1 MKGQQSQREIR
12 VTQFLRMM
20 KNSVMQIQQS
30 DASFTTIDLLEL
42 AALDSIGADDLAKID
57 GITNGAGAA
66 GKALV
71 LDLSGDVKMPLSGEL
86 LLSGATLAAT
96 GSSSS
101 DAAVIINNI
110 TSVTGADGA
119 KGVALP
125 LALAQSWYLV
135 INTVN
140 DQILPVYPIDSG
152 NDLINEQAEDV
163 PFLLKP
169 GGMAIFACTS
179 ATQFYADQAQE
190 ANPVTDERTLRFEVF
205 DDFLSAAI
213 NTGLGVDNWIVFEG
227 GDSDATAAATVAGT
241 PEGQILMGSG
251 GVGVADDKT
260 VLSLILITKGSL
272 VSLGMTVFECRVSFD
287 QITGT
292 SWGFGLGDVLAN
304 ATEIP
309 NFKVN
314 SGTVTD
320 DGGVTNGI
328 AIMFS
333 TDATA
338 TTLFQAVSTNG
349 NTIGNS
355 GNEETLTDGPTANT
369 FDVLR
374 IEVDA
379 DGDARFYING
389 VLRLSRTTAVA
400 TNSLLIPYIW
410 GDSGDDADI
419 PTDLTI
425 DYIKFQGARPSSNA

>member
-1 MKGQQSQREIR
+1 MKGQQTQREIR

-410 GDSGDDADI
+410 GDSGDDADVA
-419 PTDLTI
+419 TDLTI

>member
-1 MKGQQSQREIR
+1 M
-12 VTQFLRMM
+12 
-20 KNSVMQIQQS
+20 
-30 DASFTTIDLLEL
+30 
-42 AALDSIGADDLAKID
+42 
-57 GITNGAGAA
+57 
-66 GKALV
+66 
-71 LDLSGDVKMPLSGEL
+71 
-86 LLSGATLAAT
+86 
-96 GSSSS
+96 
-101 DAAVIINNI
+101 
-110 TSVTGADGA
+110 
-119 KGVALP
+119 
-125 LALAQSWYLV
+125 
-135 INTVN
+135 
-140 DQILPVYPIDSG
+140 
-152 NDLINEQAEDV
+152 INEQAEDV

-410 GDSGDDADI
+410 GDSGDDADVA
-419 PTDLTI
+419 TDLTI

>member
-1 MKGQQSQREIR
+1 MKGQQAQREIR
-12 VTQFLRMM
+12 ITQFLRMM

-71 LDLSGDVKMPLSGEL
+71 LDLSGDVKMPLSGEF

-410 GDSGDDADI
+410 GDSGDDADVA
-419 PTDLTI
+419 TDLTI

>member
-410 GDSGDDADI
+410 GDSGDDADVA
-419 PTDLTI
+419 TDLTI

>member
-1 MKGQQSQREIR
+1 
-12 VTQFLRMM
+12 
-20 KNSVMQIQQS
+20 
-30 DASFTTIDLLEL
+30 
-42 AALDSIGADDLAKID
+42 
-57 GITNGAGAA
+57 
-66 GKALV
+66 
-71 LDLSGDVKMPLSGEL
+71 
-86 LLSGATLAAT
+86 
-96 GSSSS
+96 
-101 DAAVIINNI
+101 
-110 TSVTGADGA
+110 
-119 KGVALP
+119 
-125 LALAQSWYLV
+125 
-135 INTVN
+135 
-140 DQILPVYPIDSG
+140 
-152 NDLINEQAEDV
+152 
-163 PFLLKP
+163 
-169 GGMAIFACTS
+169 
-179 ATQFYADQAQE
+179 
-190 ANPVTDERTLRFEVF
+190 
-205 DDFLSAAI
+205 
-213 NTGLGVDNWIVFEG
+213 
-227 GDSDATAAATVAGT
+227 
-241 PEGQILMGSG
+241 MGSG

-389 VLRLSRTTAVA
+389 VLRLSRATAVA

-410 GDSGDDADI
+410 GDSGDDADVA
-419 PTDLTI
+419 TDLTI

>member
-1 MKGQQSQREIR
+1 MKGQQAQREIR
-12 VTQFLRMM
+12 ITQFLRMM

-410 GDSGDDADI
+410 GDSGDDADVA
-419 PTDLTI
+419 TDLTI

>member
-389 VLRLSRTTAVA
+389 VLRLSRATAVA

-410 GDSGDDADI
+410 GDSGDDADVA
-419 PTDLTI
+419 TDLTI